1 LLYGNRDSNNIAFK
15 EELEQISEENFKI
28 FHILSDPEE
37 GWEGPKGYI
46 NAEFISSSV
55 PDLTDRIWFISGPP
69 VMVKSIKTILTT
81 VLNIPEGKVK
91 TENYVGY

>member
-1 LLYGNRDSNNIAFK
+1 LG
-15 EELEQISEENFKI
+15 
-28 FHILSDPEE
+28 
-37 GWEGPKGYI
+37 GPKGYI

-81 VLNIPEGKVK
+81 VFNIPERKVK

>member
-1 LLYGNRDSNNIAFK
+1 MIVMLRFFLD
-15 EELEQISEENFKI
+15 
-28 FHILSDPEE
+28 
-37 GWEGPKGYI
+37 GPKGFI

-55 PDLTDRIWFISGPP
+55 LELTDRIWFISGPP
-69 VMVKSIKTILTT
+69 AMVKSVKTILTT